1 MVVLVLIHMMEE
13 VSIDCVG
20 IDAFKRHYQVRREP
34 ALSFDREHRGKF
46 PLDVF
51 KDREGEH
58 ALKAV
63 QFIADEEALLDELEA
78 MQGRML
84 GRMKRERGSSD
95 DDKGRDEVAAEK
107 YGCDGTGDADDAE
120 RPIPIIT
127 FRAMVI
133 FSPFPF

>member
-1 MVVLVLIHMMEE
+1 MMFVLIHMMEE

-63 QFIADEEALLDELEA
+63 QLVTDEKPLVNELEA

-95 DDKGRDEVAAEK
+95 DDKGRDEVTAEK
-107 YGCDGTGDADDAE
+107 YGRDGTGDADDAE
-120 RPIPIIT
+120 RPIPIIAL
-127 FRAMVI
+127 RAMVI